1 MKTGYGKIL
10 TAAGFAL
17 GLVMMCKPTAVTANT
32 PSTKND
38 TLKKDALPKEE
49 YIGALEVVHAFHEAM
64 PTGVTVSE
72 DGRIFVCYP
81 DWGDKSPFTVA
92 EIVDGEIKP
101 YPSALIN
108 TFDGN
113 NPGERFISVQ
123 SVVADGM
130 GTLWILDTAAPSFSK
145 PLAEGAKLV
154 AVDLATN
161 SIRRTYTFP
170 PDVLLDTTYLNDV
183 RLNYRSGKAGHA
195 YITDS
200 SVRGPGGII
209 VVDLDSGKSF
219 RRLNG
224 TPSVS
229 AVPSFRAKVEG
240 KVLMNR
246 PQDGKPTPVL
256 LATDGIAISPDG
268 GILYYCPLS
277 GRTLYSIETDKLLDL
292 GIRDDALQGMV
303 KVLGEKGASDGMITD
318 AEGVVYA
325 GDYEHNAIRAILPDG
340 SMKTI
345 VYDPRVLW
353 PDTLSIG
360 SDGYLYFIA
369 NQLHRQPAYNN
380 GKDGRVKP
388 YSLFRVKI
396 GAGPA
401 SVI

>member
-1 MKTGYGKIL
+1 MKRSYGKII
-10 TAAGFAL
+10 TAASVAL
-17 GLVMMCKPTAVTANT
+17 GLLMLGKASAVAANT
-32 PSTKND
+32 ASRKN
-38 TLKKDALPKEE
+38 DALPEEE
-49 YIGALEVVHAFHEAM
+49 YIGDLEQVHAFGEAM

-92 EIVDGEIKP
+92 EIVDGQIKP
-101 YPSALIN
+101 YPSAAIN

-113 NPGERFISVQ
+113 SPAEKFISVQ

-130 GTLWILDTAAPSFSK
+130 GTLWVLDTAAPSFSR

-170 PDVLLDTTYLNDV
+170 PDVLLETTYLNDV

-246 PQDGKPTPVL
+246 PPDGKPTPVL
-256 LATDGIAISPDG
+256 LAADGIAISPDG
-268 GILYYCPLS
+268 EVLYYCPLS
-277 GRTLYSIETDKLLDL
+277 GRTLYAIETDKLLDR
-292 GIRDDALQGMV
+292 GIKDHALEGMV
-303 KVLGEKGASDGMITD
+303 TSLGEKGASDGMITD

-325 GDYEHNAIRAILPDG
+325 GDYENNAIRAILPNGD
-340 SMKTI
+340 MKTV

-360 SDGYLYFIA
+360 TDGYLYFTA
-369 NQLHRQPAYNN
+369 NQLHRQAAYNN
-380 GKDGRVKP
+380 GKDGRIKP

-401 SVI
+401 PVK